1 MKIAIVHE
9 WFVVPG
15 GAEQV
20 VRAILEIYP
29 DADIFAVVDFFDSE
43 NRHKYLQGKKVKTTF
58 IQKLP
63 FAKKKYRNYLPLMP
77 FAIEQI
83 DVSGYD
89 LVISS
94 SHAVAKGIITSPNQ
108 LHVCYCYSPIRYAW
122 DLKFEYLSESNLTK
136 GIKSLFARYFLHK
149 IKSWDYVVSQNVDHF
164 IAISHFIQERISKF
178 YRRES
183 DVIFPN
189 VTVNDFTLQTSK
201 EDFYFTA
208 SRLVP
213 YKRVAMIAQ
222 AFSRIPSKKLVI
234 IGDGPEK
241 DKIER
246 IANNHDN
253 IVFMGYQEFSV
264 LKEHMMKAK
273 AFIFAAEEDFGIV
286 PLEAQACGTP
296 IIAFGKG
303 GVLDT
308 VVDGKTGFY
317 FHEQTVDS
325 LIEAIERFESR
336 SSQLLSPEMIKKHA
350 DGFSE
355 EIFKKKFSTMIKEKC
370 MEKGFETERL

>member
-1 MKIAIVHE
+1 MNRSSQMKSV
-9 WFVVPG
+9 
-15 GAEQV
+15 
-20 VRAILEIYP
+20 
-29 DADIFAVVDFFDSE
+29 
-43 NRHKYLQGKKVKTTF
+43 
-58 IQKLP
+58 
-63 FAKKKYRNYLPLMP
+63 NYLPFMP
-77 FAIEQI
+77 FAIEQV

-136 GIKSLFARYFLHK
+136 GIKSLFARFFLHK
-149 IKSWDYVVSQNVDHF
+149 IRAWDYVVSQNVDHF

-222 AFSRIPSKKLVI
+222 AFSRMPSKKLVI

-241 DKIER
+241 DKVER
-246 IANNHDN
+246 IANNHAN

-264 LKEHMMKAK
+264 LKEHMMKAR
-273 AFIFAAEEDFGIV
+273 AFVFAAEEDFGIV

-296 IIAFGKG
+296 VIAFGKG

-317 FHEQTVDS
+317 FHDQTVDS
-325 LIEAIERFESR
+325 LIEAIEKFESR

-355 EIFKKKFSTMIKEKC
+355 EVFKKNFSSMIKEKC
-370 MEKGFETERL
+370 IEKGFEVS